1 MQKKKNVLEEQSDT
15 DALRKRPQ
23 ASAVTLALGMPLV
36 TVQKEWNARLAWDQ
50 IPIQHSNAL
59 YNAISIF

>member
-1 MQKKKNVLEEQSDT
+1 MQKNKKNVLEEQSDT

-36 TVQKEWNARLAWDQ
+36 TV
-50 IPIQHSNAL
+50 
-59 YNAISIF
+59 